1 MENTDISP
9 VQKKKRLIIS
19 KVVDQLAFLL
29 YFDQFTYQRFTVKM
43 PLKNPGKKTQF
54 LAFISSNA

>member
-29 YFDQFTYQRFTVKM
+29 YFD
-43 PLKNPGKKTQF
+43 
-54 LAFISSNA
+54 